1 MTFYPKTEG
10 RPDNGVANTLAY
22 QKGRPGSLVVGSE
35 EHKELFCR
43 FFIDT
48 HIIFDPAAI
57 KWPELDEGSLK
68 LLHSLPV
75 WTEAM
80 ETERM
85 GTCTIESCATLET
98 DPLIR
103 EAVTL
108 LAQEEARH
116 AATIQGLTTRY
127 GIPLPDL
134 PPPQPPVDAEW
145 EFLRFGY
152 SECFDAFFTCALF
165 AIARDSGLVPRPLVE
180 TFEPVIQE
188 EARHVLFF
196 VNWEAYHQARS
207 PFWQRPGRLGR
218 GALERVL
225 QAHKRLKI
233 ALGARTNKNF
243 TLKAHQ
249 QIATDITPRRF
260 LELCLAENARR
271 LGRYDARLVRPRL
284 VPTLAK
290 ALCRI
295 LP

>member
-1 MTFYPKTEG
+1 
-10 RPDNGVANTLAY
+10 
-22 QKGRPGSLVVGSE
+22 
-35 EHKELFCR
+35 
-43 FFIDT
+43 
-48 HIIFDPAAI
+48 
-57 KWPELDEGSLK
+57 
-68 LLHSLPV
+68 
-75 WTEAM
+75 
-80 ETERM
+80 
-85 GTCTIESCATLET
+85 
-98 DPLIR
+98 
-103 EAVTL
+103 
-108 LAQEEARH
+108 
-116 AATIQGLTTRY
+116 
-127 GIPLPDL
+127 
-134 PPPQPPVDAEW
+134 VDAEW

-196 VNWEAYHQARS
+196 VNWEAYHQVRS
-207 PFWQRPGRLGR
+207 PLWRRPGRLGR

-243 TLKAHQ
+243 TMKAHQ
-249 QIATDITPRRF
+249 KITTEITPRRF
-260 LELCLAENARR
+260 LELCLTENARR
-271 LGRYDARLVRPRL
+271 LDRYDTRLLRPRL

>member
-1 MTFYPKTEG
+1 
-10 RPDNGVANTLAY
+10 
-22 QKGRPGSLVVGSE
+22 
-35 EHKELFCR
+35 
-43 FFIDT
+43 
-48 HIIFDPAAI
+48 
-57 KWPELDEGSLK
+57 
-68 LLHSLPV
+68 
-75 WTEAM
+75 M
-80 ETERM
+80 ETECT
-85 GTCTIESCATLET
+85 GTCIIQSCATLET

-103 EAVTL
+103 EAVTV

-116 AATIQGLTTRY
+116 AAIIRGLTTRY

-134 PPPQPPVDAEW
+134 PPPKRPVDPEW

-165 AIARDSGLVPRPLVE
+165 AIARDSGLVARPLVE

-196 VNWEAYHQARS
+196 VNWEGYRQAQR
-207 PFWQRPGRLGR
+207 PLWQRPGRVGR

-225 QAHKRLKI
+225 QAYKRLRI

-243 TLKAHQ
+243 TMKAHQ
-249 QIATDITPRRF
+249 QITREITPRRF

-271 LGRYDARLVRPRL
+271 LDRYDARLIRPRL
-284 VPTLAK
+284 VPTIAK

>member
-1 MTFYPKTEG
+1 MALQTHALVPQNS
-10 RPDNGVANTLAY
+10 RLS
-22 QKGRPGSLVVGSE
+22 SLVIGSK

-48 HIIFDPAAI
+48 HLTFDPTAI
-57 KWPELDEGSLK
+57 EWPELDEGSLK

-75 WTEAM
+75 WTQAM
-80 ETERM
+80 ETECT
-85 GTCTIESCATLET
+85 GTCTIQSCATLES

-103 EAVTL
+103 EAVMV

-116 AATIQGLTTRY
+116 AAIIRGLTTRY
-127 GIPLPDL
+127 GIPLADL
-134 PPPQPPVDAEW
+134 PAPQPPVDAEW

-152 SECFDAFFTCALF
+152 SECFDTFFTCALF

-180 TFEPVIQE
+180 IFEPVIQE

-207 PFWQRPGRLGR
+207 PFWQRPKRLGR

-225 QAHKRLKI
+225 QAYKRLKI
-233 ALGARTNKNF
+233 ALGARTNKDF
-243 TLKAHQ
+243 TMKAHQ
-249 QIATDITPRRF
+249 KIATDITPRRF

-271 LGRYDARLVRPRL
+271 LDCYDARLERPRL

>member
-1 MTFYPKTEG
+1 MALQTHLLVPENN
-10 RPDNGVANTLAY
+10 RPSSPVI
-22 QKGRPGSLVVGSE
+22 GSK
-35 EHKELFCR
+35 EHKQLFCR

-48 HIIFDPAAI
+48 HITFDPTAI
-57 KWPELDEGSLK
+57 EWPELDEGSLK

-75 WTEAM
+75 WTQAM
-80 ETERM
+80 
-85 GTCTIESCATLET
+85 ET

-103 EAVTL
+103 EAVML

-116 AATIQGLTTRY
+116 AAIIRGLTTRY

-196 VNWEAYHQARS
+196 VNWEAYHQVRS
-207 PFWQRPGRLGR
+207 PLWQRPLRLSR

-225 QAHKRLKI
+225 QALKRLKI
-233 ALGARTNKNF
+233 ALGARTNKDF
-243 TLKAHQ
+243 TMKAHQ
-249 QIATDITPRRF
+249 QITTEITPRRF

-271 LGRYDARLVRPRL
+271 LDRYDARLVRPRL
-284 VPTLAK
+284 VPTIAK
-290 ALCRI
+290 ALCRV

>member
-1 MTFYPKTEG
+1 MALQTHALVPQNS
-10 RPDNGVANTLAY
+10 RLSSPVI
-22 QKGRPGSLVVGSE
+22 GSK

-48 HIIFDPAAI
+48 HITFDPTAI
-57 KWPELDEGSLK
+57 EWPELDEGSLK

-75 WTEAM
+75 WTQAM
-80 ETERM
+80 ETECM
-85 GTCTIESCATLET
+85 GTCTIQSCATLET

-103 EAVTL
+103 EAVML

-116 AATIQGLTTRY
+116 AAIIRGLTTSY

-134 PPPQPPVDAEW
+134 PPPHPPVDAEW

-152 SECFDAFFTCALF
+152 SECFDTFFTCALF
-165 AIARDSGLVPRPLVE
+165 AIAKDSGLVPRPLVE
-180 TFEPVIQE
+180 IFEPVIQE

-207 PFWQRPGRLGR
+207 PFWQRPKRQGR

-225 QAHKRLKI
+225 QAYKRLKI
-233 ALGARTNKNF
+233 ALGARTNKDF
-243 TLKAHQ
+243 TMKAHQ
-249 QIATDITPRRF
+249 KIATDITPRRF

-271 LGRYDARLVRPRL
+271 LDRYDARLERPRL
-284 VPTLAK
+284 VPTIAK
-290 ALCRI
+290 ALCRV
-295 LP
+295 LR

>member
-1 MTFYPKTEG
+1 MELQTHSFVPQNSSSNSVT
-10 RPDNGVANTLAY
+10 
-22 QKGRPGSLVVGSE
+22 VGSQ

-48 HIIFDPAAI
+48 HLKFDPAAI
-57 KWPELDEGSLK
+57 DWPELDESSLK

-80 ETERM
+80 ETECT
-85 GTCTIESCATLET
+85 GTCIIQSCASLES
-98 DPLIR
+98 DAMIC
-103 EAVTL
+103 EAVTV

-116 AATIQGLTTRY
+116 AAIIRGLTTRY

-134 PPPQPPVDAEW
+134 PPPKPPVDAEW

-152 SECFDAFFTCALF
+152 SECFDAFFTGALF

-207 PFWQRPGRLGR
+207 PLWQRPKRFGR
-218 GALERVL
+218 GILERVL

-233 ALGARTNKNF
+233 ALGARTNKDF
-243 TLKAHQ
+243 TMKAHQ
-249 QIATDITPRRF
+249 QIADDITARRF
-260 LELCLAENARR
+260 LELCLTENARR
-271 LGRYDARLVRPRL
+271 LDRYDSRLIRPRL

-290 ALCRI
+290 TLCRV